1 MPKVWAH
8 ICIQR
13 MAELAKESSTMR
25 RVLDPMFGYFDS
37 GRHWVP
43 QQGLAIMVLS
53 DVLYFMDSS
62 GILSPL
68 RLLPQCMR
76 LCYTTVIQYVTLSG
90 LLFFLPSLLYFQ
102 RVGCQILVS
111 AIHICM
117 VL

>member
-1 MPKVWAH
+1 
-8 ICIQR
+8 

-62 GILSPL
+62 GIFSPL
-68 RLLPQCMR
+68 RLLPQCVR
-76 LCYTTVIQYVTLSG
+76 LCYTSNSTCNLEWTTYFFFTFSPLLSKSR
-90 LLFFLPSLLYFQ
+90 LPNI
-102 RVGCQILVS
+102 R
-111 AIHICM
+111 
-117 VL
+117 

>member
-1 MPKVWAH
+1 
-8 ICIQR
+8 
-13 MAELAKESSTMR
+13 MR

-68 RLLPQCMR
+68 RLLPQCVR
-76 LCYTTVIQYVTLSG
+76 LCYNSICNLEWTTFFFFYLLSST
-90 LLFFLPSLLYFQ
+90 FKE
-102 RVGCQILVS
+102 
-111 AIHICM
+111 
-117 VL
+117 

>member
-1 MPKVWAH
+1 
-8 ICIQR
+8 

-68 RLLPQCMR
+68 RLLPQCVR

-90 LLFFLPSLLYFQ
+90 QLIFFLPSLLYFQ
-102 RVGCQILVS
+102 RVGCQILDS

-117 VL
+117 VF